1 MPLYSYC
8 CRECSTVFE
17 ECHPCKEEH
26 PIRCRVCGGKTE
38 RVLLSEGSNVAIR
51 ISECRTHGKFDR
63 DKYERQQDITIENL
77 HSEDHCYEHEVIKDF

>member
-1 MPLYSYC
+1 M
-8 CRECSTVFE
+8 
-17 ECHPCKEEH
+17 
-26 PIRCRVCGGKTE
+26 
-38 RVLLSEGSNVAIR
+38 LLSEGSNVAIR